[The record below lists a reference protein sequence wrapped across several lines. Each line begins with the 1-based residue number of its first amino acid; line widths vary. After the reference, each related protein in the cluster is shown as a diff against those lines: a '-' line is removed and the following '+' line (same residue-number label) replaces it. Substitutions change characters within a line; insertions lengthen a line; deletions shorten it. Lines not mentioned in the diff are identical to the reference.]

1 MMKTLLTDF
10 GIATLADR
18 YYWKDEKTPEDLFRR
33 VSLAYGSNPNHSE
46 RIHSYLSNLWFM
58 PATPILSN
66 GGTDRGLPISCFL
79 NTVNDSMGGIK
90 ETWNENIELSRL
102 GGGLGTY
109 WGEVRGVGEPVAN
122 SGTTSGIIPFI
133 KVQDSLSLAISQGSL
148 RRGSA
153 AAYLDVWHPEIEE
166 FLEIRKPTGDA
177 NRRSLNLHHG
187 VNIDDAFMEAVKSNS
202 KYSLRSPKT
211 GKTIKKVNA
220 REIWQRMLELRL
232 ETGEPYLNFIDTV
245 NRALPQAQKDLG
257 LHVRQSN
264 LCTEI
269 TLPTDANRTAV
280 CCLASLNTAKWNEY
294 ERQLDQV
301 VKDVTEF
308 LDNVLTDFISRT
320 TIGRAAYSAS
330 SERAIGLG
338 IMGLHTFFQQNSIP
352 FDSVMAKV
360 WNKRIFKTLRAS
372 ADKASKELADEKGSC
387 PDIPGE
393 RFSHKLAVA
402 PTANISIICGGVSAG
417 IEPIPANI
425 YIHKTLSGSFV
436 VRNPE
441 LEKII
446 GTDSDLWDDILKHD
460 GSVQH
465 LEILS
470 DHDKDVFK
478 TAFELDQRWVVEL
491 AADRAPYLCQSQS
504 VNLFLPADIHKQL
517 LHDLHWSAWAKG
529 VKSLYYVRSK
539 SMQRATNTVQ
549 DGYIAQSVHAELAP
563 MKEDE
568 CLSCQ

>member
-1 MMKTLLTDF
+1 MKTLLTDF